1 MVNKDWMTPYNTGK
15 VLIGCLYT
23 PKFVPHPMTQDGLIL
38 QRALLKTHKPKARV
52 TGISLPKPTRSVAR
66 LKNLVRVLTKWRVK

>member
-23 PKFVPHPMTQDGLIL
+23 PKFKPHPMTQDGLRL
-38 QRALLKTHKPKARV
+38 QRALLMKHHTKPETTHMARAV
-52 TGISLPKPTRSVAR
+52 KLFGVIVDKLAR
-66 LKNLVRVLTKWRVK
+66 RK

>member
-23 PKFVPHPMTQDGLIL
+23 PKFKPQEMTVDGLRL
-38 QRALLKTHKPKARV
+38 QRALLMKHKAV
-52 TGISLPKPTRSVAR
+52 PKPTHSVAYTR
-66 LKNLVRVLTKWRVK
+66 LKNLVRGLTKWRA

>member
-23 PKFVPHPMTQDGLIL
+23 PKFKPHPMTQDGLRL
-38 QRALLKTHKPKARV
+38 QRALLNSRRAKPEATRMVDAMTRAVKLFDVLVDKLAR
-52 TGISLPKPTRSVAR
+52 RR
-66 LKNLVRVLTKWRVK
+66 